1 MNDSW
6 QRYADEHIRTV
17 DTMSAVLLFAVFL
30 FGSELGVPNGPRPDA
45 VAPTIALAAVA
56 CTALFW
62 QRGRPRT
69 VVAVTAVAAAG
80 ASALGHLLTPLI
92 LGPLMLALYRL
103 AVLTGRRT
111 ARRCLL
117 ASVVLVV
124 ATATVVDP
132 VHHPWPFRT
141 VGPAAWLLLPV
152 VAGNAVRLRDAYLEA
167 VQARAE
173 YAERSREE
181 EARHRVAEE
190 RMRIAREL
198 HDVVAHHLALAH
210 VQAGTAAHL
219 APTHPGHVRKI
230 LTELAGTTSSALRE
244 MKSTVALL
252 RRPDDPGTPLAPSP
266 GLAQLTELT
275 GAFASTGL
283 TVTVTTEGEPH
294 PLSPGVDLTAYRI
307 VQEALTNVSK
317 HASTRSAQVRLRYS
331 YDRLTVTVTD
341 DGTAPVAATA
351 PAPGQGFGRV
361 GMRERA
367 RSIGGALQTGQ
378 RADEGDEGGAMP
390 VAAPAPTHGFAL
402 NGIRRRTRPVDNT
415 LRAEHG
421 AESGDGASAMPA
433 TAPTSA
439 HGFGLTGMRER
450 ARSVGSALQTGHRV
464 GGGDGAGA
472 MPITAP
478 APAHGFGL
486 IGMRERAHSVGGALR
501 AGHRLDGGFEVTT
514 ELPLYPSA
522 PEPGEGTP

>member
-17 DTMSAVLLFAVFL
+17 DTMSAVLLFAMFL
-30 FGSELGVPNGPRPDA
+30 FGSELGVPNSPRPDA
-45 VAPTIALAAVA
+45 VGPTIALAAISCA
-56 CTALFW
+56 ALLW
-62 QRGRPRT
+62 QRSRPRT

-80 ASALGHLLTPLI
+80 AAALGCLLTPLM

-103 AVLTGRRT
+103 AVLTRRRT
-111 ARRCLL
+111 ARRYFF

-124 ATATVVDP
+124 TTATLADP
-132 VHHPWPFRT
+132 VHHPWPFKT

-152 VAGNAVRLRDAYLEA
+152 VAGNALRLRDAYLEA

-210 VQAGTAAHL
+210 AQAGTAAHL
-219 APTHPGHVRKI
+219 ARTHPDQVRKI

-244 MKSTVALL
+244 MKSTVGLL
-252 RRPDDPGTPLAPSP
+252 RRPDDPGAPLAPSP
-266 GLAQLTELT
+266 GLAQLAELT
-275 GAFASTGL
+275 GAFGAAGL

-317 HASTRSAQVRLRYS
+317 HATTESAHVRLRYS

-341 DGTAPVAATA
+341 DGASAATAAA
-351 PAPGQGFGRV
+351 PAPG
-361 GMRERA
+361 
-367 RSIGGALQTGQ
+367 
-378 RADEGDEGGAMP
+378 
-390 VAAPAPTHGFAL
+390 
-402 NGIRRRTRPVDNT
+402 
-415 LRAEHG
+415 
-421 AESGDGASAMPA
+421 
-433 TAPTSA
+433 
-439 HGFGLTGMRER
+439 
-450 ARSVGSALQTGHRV
+450 
-464 GGGDGAGA
+464 
-472 MPITAP
+472 
-478 APAHGFGL
+478 HGFGL
-486 IGMRERAHSVGGALR
+486 IGMRERARSVGGALQ
-501 AGHRLDGGFEVTT
+501 AGHRAEGGFEVTT

-522 PEPGEGTP
+522 PEPERTP

>member
-17 DTMSAVLLFAVFL
+17 DTMSAVLLFAMFL
-30 FGSELGVPNGPRPDA
+30 FGSELSVPSGPRPDA
-45 VAPTIALAAVA
+45 VGPTIALAAVSCA
-56 CTALFW
+56 ALFW
-62 QRGRPRT
+62 QRSLPRT
-69 VVAVTAVAAAG
+69 VVTVTAVTAAG
-80 ASALGHLLTPLI
+80 AGALGHLLTPLM

-111 ARRCLL
+111 ARRYFF

-124 ATATVVDP
+124 TTATVVDP
-132 VHHPWPFRT
+132 VHHSWPFRT

-210 VQAGTAAHL
+210 AQAGTAAHL
-219 APTHPGHVRKI
+219 ARTHPDQVQKI

-244 MKSTVALL
+244 MKGTVGLL
-252 RRPDDPGTPLAPSP
+252 RQPDDPGTPLAPSP
-266 GLAQLTELT
+266 GLTQLAELT
-275 GAFASTGL
+275 RAFAAAGL
-283 TVTVTTEGEPH
+283 TVTVTTEGESR

-317 HASTRSAQVRLRYS
+317 HATTRSAHVRLRYS

-341 DGTAPVAATA
+341 DGANAMTAAA
-351 PAPGQGFGRV
+351 PAPGQGFGLS

-367 RSIGGALQTGQ
+367 R
-378 RADEGDEGGAMP
+378 
-390 VAAPAPTHGFAL
+390 
-402 NGIRRRTRPVDNT
+402 
-415 LRAEHG
+415 
-421 AESGDGASAMPA
+421 
-433 TAPTSA
+433 
-439 HGFGLTGMRER
+439 
-450 ARSVGSALQTGHRV
+450 
-464 GGGDGAGA
+464 
-472 MPITAP
+472 
-478 APAHGFGL
+478 
-486 IGMRERAHSVGGALR
+486 SVGGALR
-501 AGHRLDGGFEVTT
+501 AGHRVEGGFEVTT

-522 PEPGEGTP
+522 PQPEERTP

>member
-1 MNDSW
+1 MNDSL

-17 DTMSAVLLFAVFL
+17 DTMSAVLLFAMFL
-30 FGSELGVPNGPRPDA
+30 FGSELGAPGGPRPDA
-45 VAPTIALAAVA
+45 VGPTITLAAVSCA
-56 CTALFW
+56 ALLW
-62 QRGRPRT
+62 QRSRPRT

-103 AVLTGRRT
+103 AVLTGRGT
-111 ARRCLL
+111 ARRHFF
-117 ASVVLVV
+117 ASVALVV
-124 ATATVVDP
+124 TTATVVDP

-173 YAERSREE
+173 YAERSRED

-210 VQAGTAAHL
+210 AQAGTAAHL
-219 APTHPGHVRKI
+219 ARTHPDHVRRI

-244 MKSTVALL
+244 MKGTVALL
-252 RRPDDPGTPLAPSP
+252 RQPDDPGTPLAPSP
-266 GLAQLTELT
+266 GLTQLPELT
-275 GAFASTGL
+275 RTFASTGL
-283 TVTVTTEGEPH
+283 TVTVTTEGKER

-317 HASTRSAQVRLRYS
+317 HASSRSARVRLRYS

-341 DGTAPVAATA
+341 DGAGAVDAAGGGDGANAA
-351 PAPGQGFGRV
+351 PAPGHGFGLD
-361 GMRERA
+361 GMRRRA
-367 RSIGGALQTGQ
+367 RS
-378 RADEGDEGGAMP
+378 ADNA
-390 VAAPAPTHGFAL
+390 
-402 NGIRRRTRPVDNT
+402 
-415 LRAEHG
+415 LRAEHS
-421 AESGDGASAMPA
+421 AAS
-433 TAPTSA
+433 
-439 HGFGLTGMRER
+439 
-450 ARSVGSALQTGHRV
+450 
-464 GGGDGAGA
+464 GDGAGA
-472 MPITAP
+472 MLVA
-478 APAHGFGL
+478 AGGFGL
-486 IGMRERAHSVGGALR
+486 IGMRERARSVGGALQ
-501 AGHRLDGGFEVTT
+501 AGHRVEGGFEVTT

-522 PEPGEGTP
+522 PEPEERTP